1 MAELGVGYISI
12 IPDGSKI
19 IPEIR
24 KSLGGIDNVANK
36 QGKSMGARI
45 ASGLGGVLKKS
56 VIGVG
61 ASAGAA
67 LGAGLTKGIS
77 RLTAIEN
84 AEAKLSGL
92 GNSAKD
98 VAAIMENANAAV
110 KGTAYGLDE
119 AATTAAMAVASGVK
133 PGAELEQV
141 LKTVADTAG
150 IAGASM
156 SDMGSIFGSVAARGK
171 LQGDDLMQLNSRGI
185 PVLQMLA
192 KELGVTSEEV
202 SDMVSKGKVDFK
214 TFEKA
219 LRNGVGGAALEAGKT
234 TQGAFKNMW
243 AAAGRLGATLAG
255 PFYNQAAG
263 AFTGVTTALDG
274 LNDRLKPVMQDFGTW
289 LTQKGIPAI
298 TTFGKAAV
306 DAFRRMTGSSEFRSV
321 WEQTKI
327 AIMNTVEAAKALAPS
342 VGNIISSLGQAS
354 AALGI
359 SGWQIFAQT
368 LGTAAVALQALSGP
382 LEAVSGFLRD
392 HPAVVTAA
400 VAAWTGFKTIPKILD
415 STFNPVAKK
424 LSTVRESFQTVGAG
438 IADIKGYYASA
449 GNEVSSFTAAM
460 TYAGTSS
467 NKVLQAMGQGYTQ
480 GAAGLT
486 AFAKGHEK
494 AALAA
499 KTSALASKDAFTTI
513 DLLAQQ
519 AGHSFV
525 ASTAKMTGAAKGLAT
540 GGFQAVKAGASGL
553 MSFLGGP
560 WAVALAAAGFL
571 ITDFI
576 AANQS
581 AKQAQE
587 KIAQASRNAAQAQK
601 ELGEAV
607 AGTTG
612 ALNEQGLAAAT
623 KLATAELT
631 KLQTVGEQKF
641 NIVDRINMATVA
653 VDEFMNKI
661 PGMATETQ
669 KAATAQTRAM
679 KDTRDAFDQL
689 NKTASSMGMTMDDV
703 HQAVARGGDEY
714 HKLVTNLRDSGDAGN
729 RAAEELENA
738 RRVIQDSVEAARRL
752 SPAFQEA
759 KQAVEVLG
767 DKSASTEQQLSAMHK
782 MMQLLGISPRDA
794 EEAMMDAA
802 EAVDELKSKLQG
814 AVDAS
819 AGLGDALFTSEGRLD
834 AHNTNARLL
843 ADSIGDLADQFK
855 NAVLAG
861 NDAGESF
868 EMIKPGLEELQQQF
882 GLSEEQLK
890 QLMETFGLIPDEVVA
905 QARLEGAP
913 EVVKE
918 LYTVRAALAEVP
930 PGKSVEVDA
939 LTDEAVKQLEELG
952 VKVEKTPDGH
962 FKITAEDEEAKQKLE
977 FVSQKAAILQDMD
990 IRPSAHLDADGLFLT
1005 AEAARVNL
1013 SLLDQTRPFPW
1024 ADLDISALNEKQ
1036 LQALQE
1042 VGLLDGQTPTPEAYM
1057 NIDQLSEKQKEAL
1070 GKTIALDRERPT
1082 PVADLNNDGI
1092 ADGVADAK
1100 SWLNDLMSMSG
1111 RTISIGMSVTR
1122 WISEKVTGKAD
1133 GGRVG
1138 GYATGGRLP
1147 VTGPGTATTDGIL
1160 GVDHHGMPTARVD
1173 RGEWVIN
1180 RRSSDKYDRELAEIN
1195 QGTFPKLPGYAT
1207 GGKITS
1213 TKLDEFARGLEGAPY
1228 VWGGVH
1234 WGDCSGAMSAIARY
1248 AVGMDPWGGR
1258 FSTATAETALA
1269 SLGFLSGKGGPGD
1282 LRLGWY
1288 NGGIGGGHI
1297 SGTLPNGINVEMGGA
1312 RGNGQ
1317 YGGTAAGADDPQYT
1331 NHAYLPVDDPDPEHR
1346 TYSSGSAATDVATS
1360 ASSRTEQGPTSWS
1373 EVIGTMAKEAATGF
1387 TQDALG
1393 LLGIPDTPPALA
1405 AWRQY
1410 QQDQQQLRDS
1420 APGTAGQSS
1429 ASATAKSV
1437 DVDGGSSSKVAY
1449 DPSKGAE
1456 QWKPVVETALKKLG
1470 LSLDHTARTIEQIGI
1485 ESGGDPNAVNNSDI
1499 NAQNGDPSKG
1509 LLQVIGATFKQYR
1522 SPDLADDV
1530 LNPLANIYAAANYA
1544 NSRYGGLEN
1553 IWPTKNGY
1561 AMGGW
1566 VAGAGNM
1573 IADAIP
1579 AMLSNGEYVVKASR
1593 AAIFGP
1599 ILEAINGDKPMPR
1612 SQGVG
1617 QTTEYHFHG
1626 PDAGDVVRQLKAH
1639 ETAKSMQFLGG

>member
-56 VIGVG
+56 AIGVG

-98 VAAIMENANAAV
+98 VASIMENANAAV

-185 PVLQMLA
+185 PVLQMLG
-192 KELGVTSEEV
+192 KELGKTSAEV
-202 SDMVSKGKVDFK
+202 SDMVSKGQIDFK

-219 LRNGVGGAALEAGKT
+219 MRGGVGGAALEAGKT

-274 LNDRLKPVMQDFGTW
+274 LNDRLTPVMQDFGTW
-289 LTQKGIPAI
+289 LTQKGIPALKEFGAQGLE
-298 TTFGKAAV
+298 TLKTFAQSDQFQALWAETRG
-306 DAFRRMTGSSEFRSV
+306 
-321 WEQTKI
+321 
-327 AIMNTVEAAKALAPS
+327 AIENTVGAVKAMAPA
-342 VGNIISSLGQAS
+342 VGSLLSSLGQAS
-354 AALGI
+354 AALGV
-359 SGWQIFAQT
+359 SGWKIFVQT
-368 LGTAAVALQALSGP
+368 LNTAAVTVQALSGP
-382 LEAVSGFLRD
+382 LEAVAHVLED
-392 HPAVVTAA
+392 HPALVTAA

-415 STFNPVAKK
+415 STFTPMAKK
-424 LSTVRESFQTVGAG
+424 ITSVREAFTQVGTG
-438 IADIKGYYASA
+438 ISDIQAYYASA
-449 GNEVSSFTAAM
+449 GEEMSKFSASMQYV
-460 TYAGTSS
+460 GTSS
-467 NKVLQAMGQGYTQ
+467 NKILQALGRGYSQGSAGLMQ
-480 GAAGLT
+480 FAKSHKEAAGAA
-486 AFAKGHEK
+486 KMN
-494 AALAA
+494 ALA
-499 KTSALASKDAFTTI
+499 TKDAFTSI
-513 DLLAQQ
+513 DFLAQQ
-519 AGHSFV
+519 AGHSFM

-540 GGFQAVKAGASGL
+540 GGFEVMKTGAKGL
-553 MSFLGGP
+553 VSFLGGP
-560 WAVALAAAGFL
+560 WAVGLAAAGYVVN
-571 ITDFI
+571 DFI

-581 AKQAQE
+581 AKQTQE
-587 KIAQASRNAAQAQK
+587 QIAQASRNAAKAQD
-601 ELGEAV
+601 ELRLAV

-612 ALNEQGLAAAT
+612 ALNEQGLSSAT

-631 KLQTVGEQKF
+631 KFHALGTQKF
-641 NIVDRINMATVA
+641 DIVENLNLATV
-653 VDEFMNKI
+653 EFDQLINKI
-661 PGMATETQ
+661 PLMATEEQKANTQRRVETKATQ
-669 KAATAQTRAM
+669 KAYKQLQTTMTDMGLTMEDVQQIVAQGGPEYQ
-679 KDTRDAFDQL
+679 QL
-689 NKTASSMGMTMDDV
+689 V
-703 HQAVARGGDEY
+703 E
-714 HKLVTNLRDSGDAGN
+714 NLRNSGDAGA
-729 RAAEELENA
+729 RAADELGKA
-738 RRVIQDSVEAARRL
+738 RQVVQDSVDSARRL
-752 SPAFQEA
+752 SPAFLEA
-759 KQAVEVLG
+759 KDAVEVLG
-767 DKSASTEQQLSAMHK
+767 DKSATAEQKLSAMHK
-782 MMQLLGISPRDA
+782 MMQLLGFSPRDA

-802 EAVDELKSKLQG
+802 EAVDELKSKLEG
-814 AVDAS
+814 AIDAS
-819 AGLGDALFTSEGRLD
+819 AGLGDALFNADGRLD
-834 AHNTNARLL
+834 PHNMNSRLL
-843 ADSIGDLADQFK
+843 ADSMGDLADQFK
-855 NAVLAG
+855 NAVVAG
-861 NDAGESF
+861 NDAGKSF
-868 EMIKPGLEELQQQF
+868 ELIKPGLQELQQQF
-882 GLSEEQLK
+882 NLSDEQLK
-890 QLMETFGLIPDEVVA
+890 QLMTTFGLIPDEVVA
-905 QARLEGAP
+905 QARLEGASDTI
-913 EVVKE
+913 KQ
-918 LYTVRAALAEVP
+918 LYEVRAALDEVP
-930 PGKSVEVDA
+930 PGTDVEVDA
-939 LTDEAVKQLEELG
+939 LTDEAVAKLEELG
-952 VKVEKTPDGH
+952 VKVEKTPDGN
-962 FKITAEDEEAKQKLE
+962 FKIHAENEEAVQKVD
-977 FVSQKAAILQDMD
+977 FVAQKAAILNDLD
-990 IRPSAHLDADGLFLT
+990 IRPSAHLDASGLFLT
-1005 AEAARVNL
+1005 AEAAKVNL
-1013 SLLDQTRPFPW
+1013 SLIDQSRPFPW
-1024 ADLDISALNEKQ
+1024 ADLDISSLNQKQ
-1036 LQALQE
+1036 LEALQQ
-1042 VGLLDGQTPTPEAYM
+1042 VGLLDGQTPTPDAYM
-1057 NIDQLSEKQKEAL
+1057 NIDQLSAEQQEAL
-1070 GKTIALDRERPT
+1070 GKTIALDRERPE
-1082 PVADLNNDGI
+1082 PIADLNNDGI

-1100 SWLNDLMSMSG
+1100 NWLNDLMSLSG

-1122 WISEKVTGKAD
+1122 WISEKVTGHKD
-1133 GGRVG
+1133 GGRVA
-1138 GYATGGRLP
+1138 GYALGGRLP
-1147 VTGPGTATTDGIL
+1147 VTGPGTTTTDGIL
-1160 GVDHHGMPTARVD
+1160 GVDEHGMPTARVD

-1180 RRSSDKYDRELAEIN
+1180 RRSSNKYDRELAEIN
-1195 QGTFPKLPGYAT
+1195 KGTFPKLPGYAT
-1207 GGKITS
+1207 GGKVTS
-1213 TKLDEFARGLEGAPY
+1213 DKLDEFARGLEGAPY

-1234 WGDCSGAMSAIARY
+1234 WGDCSGAMSAIARF

-1258 FSTATAETALA
+1258 FTTATEDTALS
-1269 SLGFLSGKGGPGD
+1269 SLGFLSGKGNPGD
-1282 LRLGWY
+1282 LRIGWY
-1288 NGGIGGGHI
+1288 NGGIGGGHT
-1297 SGTLPNGINVEMGGA
+1297 SGTLPNGVNVEMGGS

-1317 YGGTAAGADDPQYT
+1317 YGGSAAGADDPQYT

-1346 TYSSGSAATDVATS
+1346 TYSSGSGTTDVATS